1 MMLLLPLL
9 PTIGSG
15 TILLF
20 AASRDGSEK
29 DAAKLRLVKRL
40 ARVVIALGVAGS
52 LPLLGSTT
60 FAA

>member
-1 MMLLLPLL
+1 MMPLLPLL

-20 AASRDGSEK
+20 AASRGGSEK

-40 ARVVIALGVAGS
+40 AWVVIALDVAGS
-52 LPLLGSTT
+52 LPLRSSTT

>member
-1 MMLLLPLL
+1 MMPLLPLL

-40 ARVVIALGVAGS
+40 AWVVIALDVAGS

>member
-1 MMLLLPLL
+1 MMPLLPLL

-40 ARVVIALGVAGS
+40 AW
-52 LPLLGSTT
+52 
-60 FAA
+60 

>member
-1 MMLLLPLL
+1 MMPLLPLL

-20 AASRDGSEK
+20 AASRGGSEK

-40 ARVVIALGVAGS
+40 AWVVIALGVAGS
-52 LPLLGSTT
+52 LPLRSSTT

>member
-1 MMLLLPLL
+1 MMPLLPLL

-40 ARVVIALGVAGS
+40 AWVVIALGVAGS